1 VLLDHL
7 VLIGLLVA
15 VEEEYT
21 VQDTHHLL
29 VVDLVDLMPVLA
41 LVELQVE
48 AELIH

>member
-7 VLIGLLVA
+7 VLIGLLAV

-21 VQDTHHLL
+21 VQEHHLL
-29 VVDLVDLMPVLA
+29 VADLVDLMLALA

-48 AELIH
+48 TELIH